1 MSSQSTHRRD
11 GALAV
16 ALVVI
21 TALAAAPRLPD
32 LARRPM
38 HGDEA
43 VHAVKLWD
51 LHTTGTYRYDPH
63 EYHGPTLYYLT
74 LPVIRFCGVRSF
86 AELSE
91 AHLRLVTVVFGFG
104 LIPLLWLVRDGLGR
118 AGVVVSALL
127 TAVSPAMTFY
137 SRYYIQETLLVFF
150 TFLMLAAGWRYS
162 VSRKI
167 GWAAA
172 AGVSAGL
179 AHATKETCVIAFAC
193 AAAAWVC
200 LRWGGGKRETGPGA
214 KSRRDDAIRSK
225 RGVRLALPVAFVCG
239 AAVSVAFYS
248 AFFTH
253 ARGPADSVLTYAT
266 YLDRAGNYG
275 LHDHPWWTYLQI
287 LAYTH
292 WGPGPAWS
300 EGAILALF
308 GIGPAYAFLRNGP
321 EADAAA
327 QARQTFGRY
336 VVLYASMMIV
346 VYSAIPYKTPWCM
359 LGFLHAAILVG
370 GFGFNR
376 VLTAAGRPALK
387 ALAVALFVAAT
398 GHLARQASLLTGPR
412 FESDRRNPYVYA
424 HPVGGVLRMT
434 SYLEAL
440 AEAHP
445 QGRSLRIDVVSPDA
459 DYWPLPWYLRSCEGV
474 AYWDAPPEELAP
486 VVVANT
492 ILTEETLKR
501 LGDGRHVSYYG
512 FRPDVVMLV
521 SVERSVF
528 DQFAARQRAP
538 APSAP

>member
-1 MSSQSTHRRD
+1 MSSQSTRRGD

-16 ALVVI
+16 VLLVIAAVGAAL
-21 TALAAAPRLPD
+21 RLPD

-51 LHTTGTYRYDPH
+51 LHASGTYRYDPH

-74 LPVIRFCGVRSF
+74 LPVIRLAGVRSF

-91 AHLRLVTVVFGFG
+91 AHLRLVTVAFGLG

-118 AGVVVSALL
+118 AGVCVSALL

-162 VSRKI
+162 ISRKI
-167 GWAAA
+167 GWGAA
-172 AGVSAGL
+172 AGVGAGL

-193 AAAAWVC
+193 AAAAWFC
-200 LRWGGGKRETGPGA
+200 LRWGGAERRTGPGTEL
-214 KSRRDDAIRSK
+214 RRDDVIRSW
-225 RGVRLALPVAFVCG
+225 RGVRLALPVAVVCG

-253 ARGPADSVLTYAT
+253 ARGPVDSVLTYAT

-300 EGAILALF
+300 EGAILTLF
-308 GIGPAYAFLRNGP
+308 GIGLAFTFRRANP
-321 EADAAA
+321 DAGAGA
-327 QARQTFGRY
+327 EARQTFGRY
-336 VVLYASMMIV
+336 IVLYAGMMIV
-346 VYSAIPYKTPWCM
+346 VYSVIPYKTPWCM
-359 LGFLHAAILVG
+359 LGFLHAAILAG
-370 GFGFNR
+370 GFGFNH
-376 VLTAAGRPALK
+376 VLTAARRPALK
-387 ALAVALFVAAT
+387 ALAVALFFAAT
-398 GHLARQASLLTGPR
+398 GHLTRQATLLTGRR

-434 SYLEAL
+434 NYLEAL
-440 AEAHP
+440 ADAHP
-445 QGRSLRIDVVSPDA
+445 EGRSLRIDVISPDA

-474 AYWDAPPEELAP
+474 AYWDAPPDELAP

-492 ILTEETLKR
+492 VLTQEEEER
-501 LGDGRHVSYYG
+501 LTDGRHVSYYG

-521 SVERSVF
+521 SVEPSVF
-528 DQFAARQRAP
+528 EQFAAQEGASGS
-538 APSAP
+538 SAP